1 MREERWSTRREP
13 RDHASVP
20 ASFISAREYLA
31 AVFHGRAED
40 GDCFAELVLIE
51 QEVNLVLVG
60 HFGVGDERRVVE
72 QPLREVAEQLVTR
85 FDLGDVRL
93 VERRR
98 QVSSCEIPFA
108 FHGEMLRSSTR
119 ER

>member
-1 MREERWSTRREP
+1 MP
-13 RDHASVP
+13 ASV
-20 ASFISAREYLA
+20 ISAREYLA

-51 QEVNLVLVG
+51 QEIHLVLVG
-60 HFGVGDERRVVE
+60 HFGESDERRVVK

-98 QVSSCEIPFA
+98 QVSFCEIHFA
-108 FHGEMLRSSTR
+108 FHGDLLRSSTR